1 MARCFIF
8 QSEDTLAALNH
19 NLHWQSCFGN
29 KKLVTTVSAQSPV
42 TDLSSGITCQVSQ
55 FQQMKIESTQWEEPF
70 SIWVIWVNS
79 NQKKKNISIFPEMH
93 NKKVNKKW
101 IKTVFD

>member
-1 MARCFIF
+1 
-8 QSEDTLAALNH
+8 
-19 NLHWQSCFGN
+19 
-29 KKLVTTVSAQSPV
+29 
-42 TDLSSGITCQVSQ
+42 
-55 FQQMKIESTQWEEPF
+55 MKIESTQWEEPF